1 MYADATHTVNTGMIS
16 FVFSVLQADA
26 DEMQPQRLTSP
37 ELAGQD
43 HPLFH
48 SSRGFRQSWDPMPGL
63 VLTTTDEM
71 GGTALVP

>member
-1 MYADATHTVNTGMIS
+1 MYTDATHMLHTCMIS

-48 SSRGFRQSWDPMPGL
+48 SSRGFRQSWDPLTAL
-63 VLTTTDEM
+63 VLRTTDEM
-71 GGTALVP
+71 GGTATVP